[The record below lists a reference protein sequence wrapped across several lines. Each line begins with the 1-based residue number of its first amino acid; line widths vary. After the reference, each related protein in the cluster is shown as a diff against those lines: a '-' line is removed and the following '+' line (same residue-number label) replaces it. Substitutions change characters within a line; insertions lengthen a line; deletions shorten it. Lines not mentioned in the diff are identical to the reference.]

1 MSQFIEMFGNPV
13 TNTKGWKTAK
23 IKDVAPEMPSKEQL
37 SGKIWLL
44 NLDMIESNT
53 GRIIEKVYEDVENA
67 LSVQSFDE
75 GNVLFSKLRPYLNK
89 VVIPD
94 EPGMATTELV
104 PLRPEPSKLHKVFL
118 SHLLRGNQFVNY
130 ANDIAGGTKMPRM
143 PLTELRNFDCILPP
157 MDKQLEFVFIAE
169 QVDKSKFGDFKSQ
182 FIEMFGNPLSLNQK
196 NELKRLGE
204 CCILNPRR
212 PNIALCDTDKVS
224 FIPMPAV
231 SEDGYLVDMTD
242 EEYGKVKKSFTY
254 FENNDVLFAKIT
266 PCMENGKG
274 AIVHGLTNGIGM
286 GSTEFHVLRPI
297 NGISSPYWLLALT
310 RMPIFRERAAKN
322 MSGTGGQKRVSAS
335 YLDHFM
341 VGLPAIEEQRRFEAI
356 YRQADKSKFGDF
368 KSQFIEMFGNPVTNT
383 KGWKTAKIKDVA
395 PEMPSKEQLSGKIWL
410 LNLDMIESN
419 TGRIIEKVYEDVEN
433 ALSVQSFDEGNVLF
447 SKLRPYLNKVVIPD
461 EPGMATT
468 ELVPLRPE
476 PSKLHK
482 VFLSHLLRGNQF
494 VNYANDIAGGTKMP
508 RMPLTELR
516 NFDCILPPMD
526 KQLEFVFIAEQVDKS
541 KFGDF
546 KSQFIEMF
554 GNPLSLNQKNELKR
568 LGECCILNPRR
579 PNIALCDTDKVSFI
593 PMPAVSEDGYLV
605 DMTDEEYGKVKK
617 SFTYFENNDVLFAK
631 ITPCMENG
639 KGAIVHGLTNGI
651 GMGSTEFHVLRPIN
665 GISSPYWLL
674 ALTRMPIFRERAAK
688 NMSGTGGQK
697 RVSASYLDHFM
708 VGLPAIEEQRRFEAI
723 YRQADKSK
731 SVIQKALVY
740 LNDIQSDE
748 LGKIA

>member
-1 MSQFIEMFGNPV
+1 MFGNPV

-242 EEYGKVKKSFTY
+242 EEYGKVKKGFTY

-341 VGLPAIEEQRRFEAI
+341 VGLPA
-356 YRQADKSKFGDF
+356 
-368 KSQFIEMFGNPVTNT
+368 M
-383 KGWKTAKIKDVA
+383 
-395 PEMPSKEQLSGKIWL
+395 
-410 LNLDMIESN
+410 
-419 TGRIIEKVYEDVEN
+419 
-433 ALSVQSFDEGNVLF
+433 
-447 SKLRPYLNKVVIPD
+447 
-461 EPGMATT
+461 
-468 ELVPLRPE
+468 
-476 PSKLHK
+476 
-482 VFLSHLLRGNQF
+482 
-494 VNYANDIAGGTKMP
+494 
-508 RMPLTELR
+508 
-516 NFDCILPPMD
+516 
-526 KQLEFVFIAEQVDKS
+526 
-541 KFGDF
+541 
-546 KSQFIEMF
+546 
-554 GNPLSLNQKNELKR
+554 
-568 LGECCILNPRR
+568 
-579 PNIALCDTDKVSFI
+579 
-593 PMPAVSEDGYLV
+593 
-605 DMTDEEYGKVKK
+605 
-617 SFTYFENNDVLFAK
+617 
-631 ITPCMENG
+631 
-639 KGAIVHGLTNGI
+639 
-651 GMGSTEFHVLRPIN
+651 
-665 GISSPYWLL
+665 
-674 ALTRMPIFRERAAK
+674 
-688 NMSGTGGQK
+688 
-697 RVSASYLDHFM
+697 
-708 VGLPAIEEQRRFEAI
+708 EEQRRFEAI